1 MKRSEL
7 ENYLGQHVEVTLFD
21 DFAYRGILRR
31 TEENID
37 RYGNPKHYFC
47 EGEQDNSGKITGD
60 ILYKAKFK
68 TAAEYLKAKGYEV
81 INPAETVLPNSKLAT
96 WEDYMLVSFA
106 FLDKADEIYMLN
118 DWKESPGAC
127 AEYGFAIAKGM
138 KIRQEGVHHEQNSIL

>member
-1 MKRSEL
+1 MI
-7 ENYLGQHVEVTLFD
+7 QQT
-21 DFAYRGILRR
+21 R
-31 TEENID
+31 TEEVIKMKKI
-37 RYGNPKHYFC
+37 YI
-47 EGEQDNSGKITGD
+47 SGKITGD

-68 TAAEYLKAKGYEV
+68 TAAEYLKAKGHEV